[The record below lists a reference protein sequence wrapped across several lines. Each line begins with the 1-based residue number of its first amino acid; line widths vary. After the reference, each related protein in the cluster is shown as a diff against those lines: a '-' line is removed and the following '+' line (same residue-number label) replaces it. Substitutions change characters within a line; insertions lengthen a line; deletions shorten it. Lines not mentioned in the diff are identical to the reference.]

1 MGKCR
6 VCVFVYLF
14 NKEIEQMT
22 HPLSNHYPYIADN
35 VWKKSSLLRY
45 QIDIKLLSISLSICY
60 R

>member
-22 HPLSNHYPYIADN
+22 HPPIGSNPFIE
-35 VWKKSSLLRY
+35 VV
-45 QIDIKLLSISLSICY
+45 
-60 R
+60 